1 MSKNLSELSG
11 RGGIVDNLFEKMGKA
26 AEKSGTVPQ
35 EELDKLAKE
44 FLVGKANTYG
54 TITAYDFMKPE
65 NKGKK
70 AYICNGSACLCAGT
84 QDGVME
90 SLSKH
95 YKREEIGH
103 MTCLGRCHENAAF
116 HIGGVNYSGN
126 ASSNLSE
133 IVSTQGA

>member
-54 TITAYDFMKPE
+54 TIT
-65 NKGKK
+65 
-70 AYICNGSACLCAGT
+70 
-84 QDGVME
+84 GV
-90 SLSKH
+90 
-95 YKREEIGH
+95 
-103 MTCLGRCHENAAF
+103 
-116 HIGGVNYSGN
+116 
-126 ASSNLSE
+126 
-133 IVSTQGA
+133 